1 MSTVYFLGAGAS
13 KASDFNLPM
22 MKGFFHEEHFSASDY
37 PGLAE
42 YVSRLFPRVPLREL
56 NLEDVVTHLELSLTG
71 FASLWESPRP
81 EVTLA
86 REEFDKY
93 VTRRLGCVDRPCS
106 KHVAAFR
113 RLKDV
118 DSILTLN
125 YDLVADRSLH
135 AVEGEHSQTR
145 TAKHDS
151 MFWISRHVLELDPF
165 KTWDGA
171 VPSVPVKHERG
182 YYLKL
187 HGSLDWLYCP
197 KPPCVR
203 HQAFFPEALT
213 PSEGRRDEPGSPCNV
228 CGAGLVPVIIP
239 PAMGKSFERF
249 PKMGLVWNLAYRKL
263 RAADRWILIGMS
275 LPACDYYLAWLLRES
290 GLARDHLPAIT
301 VVNPDRCAAERAKD
315 VVGVADVTWVRCLD
329 EFIEAPDS
337 KEAGCA

>member
-13 KASDFNLPM
+13 KASEFKLPT
-22 MKGFFHEEHFSASDY
+22 MKGFFDEHHFSAGEY
-37 PGLAE
+37 GHLAK
-42 YVSRLFPRVPLREL
+42 YVRQLFPGVPFPEL
-56 NLEDVVTHLELSLTG
+56 NLEHVITHLELSLTG
-71 FASLWESPRP
+71 FASLWELPRP

-93 VTRRLGCVDRPCS
+93 VTKRLGCVDRPCS
-106 KHVAAFR
+106 KHVGAFR

-125 YDLVADRSLH
+125 YDLVTDRSLH
-135 AVEGEHSQTR
+135 AVEGEDSQAR
-145 TAKHDS
+145 TAKYDS
-151 MFWISRHVLELDPF
+151 RLWISRHVLEPDPF

-197 KPPCVR
+197 NAACAR
-203 HQAFFPEALT
+203 HQAFFANPLA
-213 PSEGRRDEPGSPCNV
+213 PSEGGRHESALPCNV

-263 RAADRWILIGMS
+263 RAAERWILIGMS
-275 LPACDYYLAWLLRES
+275 LPPSDYYLAWLLRQ
-290 GLARDHLPAIT
+290 ARLDRADLPALT
-301 VVNPDRCAAERAKD
+301 VVNLDRCAAERAED
-315 VVGVADVTWVRCLD
+315 VVGVAHVTWVGCLD
-329 EFIEAPDS
+329 EFIEAQDS
-337 KEAGCA
+337 EAARGP